1 MTSDAPAVRAETS
14 RRALLAAGAL
24 GGLAAALPAAA
35 PAQTTPAAPAADR
48 PLLIRGAHILSMDRQ
63 VGDLPLGDI
72 LVQGGEIR
80 AVAPSIEA
88 PPGALVLDGAGRIA
102 MPGMVNGH
110 IHLAQTMQ
118 RGLSTEHSFV
128 TYFQQIVLRHS
139 NRMRP
144 EDVRLADQA
153 GALEQI
159 AAGVTT
165 VMDWSRE
172 TASPEHCDAALEG
185 LAAGGVRAILAYT
198 APPVP
203 QGGNAAEINARMVG
217 HARALLGGRLPRL
230 VSLWTCLQGPDFVP
244 LEPAIA
250 DMRRLAEL
258 GVPIAI
264 HTGAAHYAN
273 RKPRL
278 LAQLDA
284 AGLLSERLQVVHAN
298 GHEEDEYKLAA
309 DKGVMLCSTP
319 EVEMRMGHGQP
330 ALFKAAAAGMRVSV
344 GTDIPSM
351 VGGGVLPQLRILQA
365 AELHRINL
373 AAVAET
379 RQVPTSPAISARRM
393 LELATIEGARGLGL
407 DRVTGSLTPGKR
419 ADILLIRTDTPLV
432 APVSDPHGAVL
443 LQAGAGDIETVLVDG
458 VIRKQ
463 AGRLTEPEAPRL
475 FARLQA
481 RAEEMAEAASR

>member
-1 MTSDAPAVRAETS
+1 MNPPADRAG
-14 RRALLAAGAL
+14 RRDMLAATAL
-24 GGLAAALPAAA
+24 AGLAAALPAPHTALAQAA
-35 PAQTTPAAPAADR
+35 PDR
-48 PLLIRGAHILSMDRQ
+48 PILIRGAHVLTMDRGL
-63 VGDLPLGDI
+63 GDLPRGDI
-72 LVQGGEIR
+72 LVQDGAIR
-80 AVAPSIEA
+80 AVAPSVEA
-88 PPGALVLDGAGRIA
+88 PAGALVLDGAGRIA

-139 NRMRP
+139 NRMTAA
-144 EDVRLADQA
+144 DVRLADQA
-153 GALEQI
+153 GGLEQI

-165 VMDWSRE
+165 VTDWSRE
-172 TASPEHCDAALEG
+172 TVSPDHADAALEG
-185 LAAGGVRAILAYT
+185 LAAAGIRAILAYT
-198 APPVP
+198 TPPVP
-203 QGGNAAEINARMVG
+203 QGGNAAEINGRMMS
-217 HARALLGGRLPRL
+217 HARSLLGGRLPPL
-230 VSLWTCLQGPDFVP
+230 VSLWACLQGPDFLP
-244 LEPAIA
+244 LEPALA

-264 HTGAAHYAN
+264 HTGAAHYVN

-284 AGLLSERLQVVHAN
+284 AGLLNERLQVVHAN
-298 GHEEDEYKLAA
+298 GHEEDEYRLAG
-309 DKGVMLCSTP
+309 DRGVMMCATP

-351 VGGGVLPQLRILQA
+351 VGGGLLPQLRIAQA

-379 RQVPTSPAISARRM
+379 RQVPTTPAITARRM
-393 LELATIEGARGLGL
+393 LEFATVEGARGLGL
-407 DRVTGSLTPGKR
+407 DRITGSLTPGKR
-419 ADILLIRTDTPLV
+419 ADIILMRTDSATTAPL
-432 APVSDPHGAVL
+432 SDLYGAVL
-443 LQAGAGDIETVLVDG
+443 LQAGAGDIETVMVDG
-458 VIRKQ
+458 RIRK
-463 AGRLTEPEAPRL
+463 AEGRLTDADAAQV

-481 RAEEMAEAASR
+481 RAEEMAAAAARN

>member
-1 MTSDAPAVRAETS
+1 MTTQSPSAG
-14 RRALLAAGAL
+14 RREILAATAL
-24 GGLAAALPAAA
+24 AGLAATLPAA
-35 PAQTTPAAPAADR
+35 PRAQAQEAGR
-48 PLLIRGAHILSMDRQ
+48 PILIRGARILSMDST
-63 VGDLPLGDI
+63 VGDLPRGDI
-72 LVQGGEIR
+72 LVERGEIR
-80 AVAPSIEA
+80 AVAASIDAPAGAEVLEA
-88 PPGALVLDGAGRIA
+88 AGRIA

-139 NRMRP
+139 NRMTAA
-144 EDVRLADQA
+144 DVRLADQA

-159 AAGVTT
+159 AGGVTT

-172 TASPEHCDAALEG
+172 TVSPDHADAALEG
-185 LAAGGVRAILAYT
+185 LAAGGIRAILAYT
-198 APPVP
+198 TPPVP
-203 QGGNAAEINARMVG
+203 QGGDTAATNGRMMT
-217 HARALLGGRLPRL
+217 HARALIGGRLPPL

-284 AGLLSERLQVVHAN
+284 AGLLNERLQIVHAN
-298 GHEEDEYKLAA
+298 LHEEDEYRLAA
-309 DKGVMLCSTP
+309 SKGVMLCSTP

-330 ALFKAAAAGMRVSV
+330 VVFAAAAAGMRVSI

-351 VGGGVLPQLRILQA
+351 VGGGLLPQLRIAHA

-373 AAVAET
+373 AAVAAT
-379 RQVPTSPAISARRM
+379 RQVPTAPAISAKRM

-419 ADILLIRTDTPLV
+419 ADVILVRADTPLTS
-432 APVSDPHGAVL
+432 PLSDPYGAVL
-443 LQAGAGDIETVLVDG
+443 SQAGAGDIETVLVDG
-458 VIRKQ
+458 RFRKRD
-463 AGRLTEPEAPRL
+463 GRLVDAEAPQV

-481 RAEEMAEAASR
+481 RATEMAEAARN